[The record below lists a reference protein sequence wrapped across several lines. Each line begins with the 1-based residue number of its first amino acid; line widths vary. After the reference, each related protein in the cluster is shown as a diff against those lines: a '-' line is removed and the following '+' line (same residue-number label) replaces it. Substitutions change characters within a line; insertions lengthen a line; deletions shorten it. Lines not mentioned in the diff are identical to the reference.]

1 MSCPVLTLLV
11 HLPLPPTVPQ
21 LSLLPRILLQLPQ
34 ALPLLSLIPPGPP
47 PPFSPSL
54 PDLSSIMQAY
64 VPTLQHVPKGAR
76 DGWARVLSSCLR
88 SVVFSPEDLSQWSRL
103 FMLAKCVLVSPA
115 AGHRLRWREI
125 LKRVK
130 SRLRRWEDGDVISL
144 WLEALDDGHSLAKRR
159 DKSSSASSSNN
170 FRRAK
175 LAVQE
180 GQYTKAIR
188 ALTSDGLASSSPELL
203 LE

>member
-1 MSCPVLTLLV
+1 LHQEWDSISRCLTGDFGSCHNV
-11 HLPLPPTVPQ
+11 LPLTRASASPSYSASAVP
-21 LSLLPRILLQLPQ
+21 STSAPASTPSSPSPIDSDTIL
-34 ALPLLSLIPPGPP
+34 PPGPP

-115 AGHRLRWREI
+115 AGHGLWWREI

-130 SRLRRWEDGDVISL
+130 SCL
-144 WLEALDDGHSLAKRR
+144 
-159 DKSSSASSSNN
+159 
-170 FRRAK
+170 
-175 LAVQE
+175 
-180 GQYTKAIR
+180 
-188 ALTSDGLASSSPELL
+188 
-203 LE
+203 